1 METKIYERLISL
13 GYAIENEVGEGGDI
27 IYHPTPT
34 DLMLITLISDKVTS
48 KIKSDCNSDTV
59 PTEIESL
66 VVDNIVGEFLLNK
79 KSLGTLVIDDMDLTD
94 AVKSITEGDTT
105 IQFAEGSSQSEMLD
119 MLIKHLLRP
128 IDLSD
133 YRRIRW

>member
-1 METKIYERLISL
+1 MDTKIYERLISL

-34 DLMLITLISDKVTS
+34 DLTIITVLKNKIVNA
-48 KIKSDCNSDTV
+48 IKSDCNIDEI
-59 PTEIESL
+59 PTEIEGL
-66 VVDNIVGEFLLNK
+66 VVDNIIGEFLFDK
-79 KSLGTLVIDDMDLTD
+79 KTMGTLVIDDMDLN
-94 AVKSITEGDTT
+94 AVKSISEGDTT
-105 IQFAEGSSQSEMLD
+105 IQFADGSSQSEMLD
-119 MLIKHLLRP
+119 TLIKYLLRP

>member
-13 GYAIENEVGEGGDI
+13 GYAVENEVGEGGDI

-34 DLMLITLISDKVTS
+34 DLTIITVLKNKIVNA
-48 KIKSDCNSDTV
+48 IKSDCNIDEI
-59 PTEIESL
+59 PTEIEGL
-66 VVDNIVGEFLLNK
+66 VVDNIIGEFLFDK
-79 KSLGTLVIDDMDLTD
+79 KTMGTLVIDDMDLN
-94 AVKSITEGDTT
+94 AVKSISEGDTT
-105 IQFAEGSSQSEMLD
+105 IQFADGSSQSEMLD
-119 MLIKHLLRP
+119 TLIKYLLRP

>member
-1 METKIYERLISL
+1 MDTKIYERLISL
-13 GYAIENEVGEGGDI
+13 GYATEHEVGEGGT
-27 IYHPTPT
+27 IYRPTPT

-79 KSLGTLVIDDMDLTD
+79 KTMGTLVIDDMDLTD

-119 MLIKHLLRP
+119 MLIKYLLRP

>member
-34 DLMLITLISDKVTS
+34 DLTIITVLKNKIVNA
-48 KIKSDCNSDTV
+48 IKSDCNIDEI
-59 PTEIESL
+59 PTEIEGL
-66 VVDNIVGEFLLNK
+66 VVDNIIGEFLFDK
-79 KSLGTLVIDDMDLTD
+79 KTMGTLVIDDMDLN
-94 AVKSITEGDTT
+94 AVKSISEGDTT
-105 IQFAEGSSQSEMLD
+105 IQFADGSSQSEMLD
-119 MLIKHLLRP
+119 TLIKYLLRP

>member
-34 DLMLITLISDKVTS
+34 DLTIITVLKNKIVNA
-48 KIKSDCNSDTV
+48 IKSDCNIDEI
-59 PTEIESL
+59 PTEIEGL
-66 VVDNIVGEFLLNK
+66 VVDNIIGEFLFDK
-79 KSLGTLVIDDMDLTD
+79 KKMGTLVIDDMDLN
-94 AVKSITEGDTT
+94 AVKSISEGDTT
-105 IQFAEGSSQSEMLD
+105 IQFADGSSQSEMLD
-119 MLIKHLLRP
+119 TLIKYLLRP

>member
-34 DLMLITLISDKVTS
+34 DLTIITVLKNKIVNA
-48 KIKSDCNSDTV
+48 IKSDCNIDEI
-59 PTEIESL
+59 PTEIEGL
-66 VVDNIVGEFLLNK
+66 VVDNIIGEFFFDK
-79 KSLGTLVIDDMDLTD
+79 KTMGTLVIDDMDLN
-94 AVKSITEGDTT
+94 AVKSISEGDTT
-105 IQFAEGSSQSEMLD
+105 IQFADGSSQSEMLD
-119 MLIKHLLRP
+119 TLIKYLLRP

>member
-1 METKIYERLISL
+1 MDTKIYERLISL

-66 VVDNIVGEFLLNK
+66 VVDNIVGEFLFNK
-79 KSLGTLVIDDMDLTD
+79 KTMGTLVIDDMDLTD
-94 AVKSITEGDTT
+94 AVKSISEGDTT

-119 MLIKHLLRP
+119 MLIKYLLRP

>member
-13 GYAIENEVGEGGDI
+13 GYAIEHEVGEGGT
-27 IYHPTPT
+27 IYRPTPT
-34 DLMLITLISDKVTS
+34 DLMLITFISDKVTNN
-48 KIKSDCNSDTV
+48 IKSECNIDV
-59 PTEIESL
+59 IPTEIESL
-66 VVDNIVGEFLLNK
+66 VIDNIVGEFLLNK
-79 KSLGTLVIDDMDLTD
+79 KSLGTLVIDDIDLSD

-105 IQFAEGSSQSEMLD
+105 IQFAEGSSQSEQLD
-119 MLIKHLLRP
+119 TFISYLIRP

>member
-13 GYAIENEVGEGGDI
+13 GYAIENEVGEDGET
-27 IYHPTPT
+27 IYRPKPT
-34 DLMLITLISDKVTS
+34 DLMLITLISDKVTD
-48 KIKSDCNSDTV
+48 KIKSDCNTDTV

-66 VVDNIVGEFLLNK
+66 VIDNIVGEFLLNK
-79 KSLGTLVIDDMDLTD
+79 KSLGTLVIADMDLSD
-94 AVKSITEGDTT
+94 AVKSISEGDTT

-119 MLIKHLLRP
+119 TLITYLLRT

>member
-1 METKIYERLISL
+1 MDTKIYERLISL

-34 DLMLITLISDKVTS
+34 DLTLITVLKDKVVNA
-48 KIKSDCNSDTV
+48 IKSDCNIDEI

-66 VVDNIVGEFLLNK
+66 VIDNIIGEFLFNK
-79 KSLGTLVIDDMDLTD
+79 KTMGTLVIDDMDLN
-94 AVKSITEGDTT
+94 AVKSISEGDTT

>member
-13 GYAIENEVGEGGDI
+13 GYAIEHEVGEGGT
-27 IYHPTPT
+27 IYRPTPT
-34 DLMLITLISDKVTS
+34 DLMLITFISDKVTNN
-48 KIKSDCNSDTV
+48 IKSECNIDV
-59 PTEIESL
+59 IPTEIENL
-66 VVDNIVGEFLLNK
+66 VIDNIVGEFLLNK
-79 KSLGTLVIDDMDLTD
+79 KSLGTLVIDDIDLSD

-105 IQFAEGSSQSEMLD
+105 IQFAEGSSQSEQLD
-119 MLIKHLLRP
+119 TFISYLIRP

>member
-13 GYAIENEVGEGGDI
+13 GYAIEHEVGEGGT
-27 IYHPTPT
+27 IYRPTPT
-34 DLMLITLISDKVTS
+34 DLMLITFISDKVTNN
-48 KIKSDCNSDTV
+48 IKSECNIDV
-59 PTEIESL
+59 IPTEIESL
-66 VVDNIVGEFLLNK
+66 VIDNIVGEFLLNK
-79 KSLGTLVIDDMDLTD
+79 KSLGTLVIDDIDLSD

-119 MLIKHLLRP
+119 TLITYLIRP
-128 IDLSD
+128 IDLSE

>member
-1 METKIYERLISL
+1 MDTKIYERLISL
-13 GYAIENEVGEGGDI
+13 GYAIEHEVGEGGT
-27 IYHPTPT
+27 IYRPTPT

-79 KSLGTLVIDDMDLTD
+79 KTMGTLVIDDMDLTD

>member
-1 METKIYERLISL
+1 MDTKIYERLISL
-13 GYAIENEVGEGGDI
+13 GYAIEHEVGEGGT
-27 IYHPTPT
+27 IYRPTPT

-79 KSLGTLVIDDMDLTD
+79 KTMGTLVIDDMDLN
-94 AVKSITEGDTT
+94 AVKSISEGDTT

>member
-13 GYAIENEVGEGGDI
+13 GYAIEHEVGEGGET

-34 DLMLITLISDKVTS
+34 DLTIITVLKNKIVNA
-48 KIKSDCNSDTV
+48 IKSDCNIDEI
-59 PTEIESL
+59 PTEIEGL
-66 VVDNIVGEFLLNK
+66 VVDNIIGEFLFDK
-79 KSLGTLVIDDMDLTD
+79 KTMGTLVIDDMDLN
-94 AVKSITEGDTT
+94 AVKSISEGDTT

>member
-1 METKIYERLISL
+1 M
-13 GYAIENEVGEGGDI
+13 
-27 IYHPTPT
+27 
-34 DLMLITLISDKVTS
+34 
-48 KIKSDCNSDTV
+48 
-59 PTEIESL
+59 
-66 VVDNIVGEFLLNK
+66 
-79 KSLGTLVIDDMDLTD
+79 GTLVIDDMDLTD

-119 MLIKHLLRP
+119 MLIKYLLRP

>member
-1 METKIYERLISL
+1 MDTKIYERLISL

-34 DLMLITLISDKVTS
+34 DLTLITVLKDKVVNA
-48 KIKSDCNSDTV
+48 IKSDCNIDEI

-66 VVDNIVGEFLLNK
+66 VIDNIVGEFLFNMK
-79 KSLGTLVIDDMDLTD
+79 TMGTLVIDDMDLTD
-94 AVKSITEGDTT
+94 AVKSISEGDTT
-105 IQFAEGSSQSEMLD
+105 IQFADGSSQSEMLD
-119 MLIKHLLRP
+119 TLIKYLLRP

>member
-34 DLMLITLISDKVTS
+34 DLTIITVLKNKIVNA
-48 KIKSDCNSDTV
+48 IKSDCNIDEI
-59 PTEIESL
+59 PTEIEGL
-66 VVDNIVGEFLLNK
+66 VVDNIIGEFLFDK
-79 KSLGTLVIDDMDLTD
+79 KTMGTLVIDDMDLN
-94 AVKSITEGDTT
+94 AVKSISEGDTT

-119 MLIKHLLRP
+119 MLIKYLLRP